1 MGEAHKIEGDTFP
14 AIETTSLH
22 KAFGKAVAVEDL
34 TLRVERGTLF
44 GLVGP
49 DGAGKSTAIRLLCG
63 LLRPDGGK
71 ARVLGLEL
79 PGESEA
85 VKRRIGYLSQ
95 NFTLYGDLTVDENI
109 EFFGRIHGVRDLG
122 ARRTE
127 LLNFT
132 RLQPFRARLAQNL
145 SGGMKKKLAL
155 ACTLI
160 HTPDLILLDEP
171 STGVDP
177 VSRGEFWNILSGVLE
192 QGVTILLTSPY
203 LDEADRCHQM
213 ALMYRGRVVQQG
225 TPAAIKSSMPGALYE
240 ITCAGPEPAYR
251 ALRKQWSATRIV
263 RLGDRLRVRCADDR
277 EAQRLREQCG
287 TPPVC
292 ASRVEQA
299 DPSLEDAFVALVER
313 METEEDHHA

>member
-1 MGEAHKIEGDTFP
+1 MDKEQERGGETPP
-14 AIETTSLH
+14 AIETAGLC
-22 KAFGKAVAVEDL
+22 KRFGTVEAVADL
-34 TLRVERGTLF
+34 TLRVDSGTLF

-63 LLRPDGGK
+63 LLRPDGGS

-79 PGESEA
+79 PRESEA

-109 EFFGRIHGVRDLG
+109 EFFARIHGVRDIVK
-122 ARRTE
+122 RRTE

-132 RLQPFRARLAQNL
+132 RLHPFRTRLAQDL

-177 VSRGEFWNILSGVLE
+177 VSRGEFWNILSSVLD
-192 QGVTILLTSPY
+192 QGVTVLLTSPY
-203 LDEADRCHQM
+203 LDEADRCHRV
-213 ALMYRGRVVQQG
+213 ALMYGGRVVQSG
-225 TPAAIKSSMPGALYE
+225 TPDEIKASMPGALYE
-240 ITCAGPEPAYR
+240 IACPDPASAYR
-251 ALRKQWSATRIV
+251 VLREQWSATQV
-263 RLGDRLRVRCADDR
+263 VLLGDRLRVHCNDEQDLR
-277 EAQRLREQCG
+277 RLRERSARPDIRA
-287 TPPVC
+287 T
-292 ASRVEQA
+292 RVEPIEA
-299 DPSLEDAFVALVER
+299 GLEDAFVALVER
-313 METEEDHHA
+313 METEERSA

>member
-1 MGEAHKIEGDTFP
+1 MTEAAKSGTPP
-14 AIETTSLH
+14 AIETAGLR
-22 KAFGKAVAVEDL
+22 KAFGPAEAVADL
-34 TLRVERGTLF
+34 TLRVEAGTLF

-63 LLRPDGGK
+63 LLRADGGS

-79 PGESEA
+79 PRQSEA

-95 NFTLYGDLTVDENI
+95 DFTLYGDLTVDENI
-109 EFFGRIHGVRDLG
+109 EFFARIHGVRDFS

-127 LLNFT
+127 LLNVT
-132 RLQPFRARLAQNL
+132 RLGPFRTRLAQNL

-160 HTPDLILLDEP
+160 HTPGLIFLDEP

-203 LDEADRCHQM
+203 LDEADRCHRV
-213 ALMYRGRVVQQG
+213 ALMHRGRIVQSG
-225 TPAAIKSSMPGALYE
+225 SPGEIKASMPGVLYE
-240 ITCAGPEPAYR
+240 ITCAAPAAAYR
-251 ALRKQWSATRIV
+251 ALRAHWSATQV
-263 RLGDRLRVRCADDR
+263 VLLGDRLRVRCDDGVCDP
-277 EAQRLREQCG
+277 QRLQEQCAG
-287 TPPVC
+287 PGVRAT
-292 ASRVEQA
+292 RVERVDA
-299 DPSLEDAFVALVER
+299 GLEDAFVALVER
-313 METEEDHHA
+313 MEREEASA